1 MKELI
6 AKIFAKRT
14 KAETPPEVEKVVDA
28 LRRLQSNDDF
38 QLIRALLQCYYSD
51 CAKGI
56 TTCPGDAVDVLRGQM
71 YAYDRIFTLTGEEG
85 IKQLLAEKEQQKEIE
100 RVIGL
105 GTAADTEIY

>member
-28 LRRLQSNDDF
+28 LRRLQGNEDF

-51 CAKGI
+51 CARGI

-85 IKQLLAEKEQQKEIE
+85 IKQLLAEKEQQKELE

-105 GTAADTEIY
+105 GTATDTEIY